1 MNNPFEGDFP
11 VTQSYGEKITDPAGH
26 TGIDYALNL
35 GTPVLAAADGKVIRA
50 ASLTSGYGVHVLL
63 EHDGGLQT
71 LYGHLSSVSV
81 RLGQKVK
88 AGAEIGRSGS
98 SGNSTGPHLHFEVRK
113 DGICVDPLPFLK
125 SSQPT
130 ETSAEEPTHRV
141 AVECLFVRSGP
152 GTEYP
157 IVDCLTRGEAVSGT
171 KTCETIWLNIG
182 SGRWT
187 AVRYQ
192 GKDFCETVQSV

>member
-1 MNNPFEGDFP
+1 MNKPFEGNFP

-50 ASLTSGYGVHVLL
+50 ASLSTGYGTHVLL
-63 EHDGGLQT
+63 EHDDGLQT
-71 LYGHLSSVSV
+71 LYAHLASVSV
-81 RLGQKVK
+81 HLGQRVK

-98 SGNSTGPHLHFEVRK
+98 SGNSTGPHLHFELRK
-113 DGICVDPLPFLK
+113 DGICVDPNPFLD
-125 SSQPT
+125 PALPN
-130 ETSAEEPTHRV
+130 AEQTRRV

-157 IVDCLTRGEAVSGT
+157 IVDCLSRGAEVSGSQT
-171 KTCETIWLNIG
+171 AETIWLNIG

-192 GKDFCETVQSV
+192 GKDFCDTVEPSV